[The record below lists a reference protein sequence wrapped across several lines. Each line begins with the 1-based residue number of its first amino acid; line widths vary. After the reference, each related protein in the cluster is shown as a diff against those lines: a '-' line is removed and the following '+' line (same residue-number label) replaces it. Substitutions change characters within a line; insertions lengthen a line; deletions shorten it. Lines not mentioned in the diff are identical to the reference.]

1 MTCGSPVRAWPSRGA
16 SADEF
21 VLLGCRFCREKPNIS
36 SQEQPIFTPIQGKA
50 AFDTLLLRYEAM
62 SADTLLALNAD
73 VGLAA
78 VAALGVAARA
88 NAPEMLVRFD
98 SLPAS
103 EFDVKMVEELP
114 TMAWAC

>member
-1 MTCGSPVRAWPSRGA
+1 
-16 SADEF
+16 
-21 VLLGCRFCREKPNIS
+21 
-36 SQEQPIFTPIQGKA
+36 
-50 AFDTLLLRYEAM
+50 M